1 LRHVFFGVMK
11 YYEALGLAPALA
23 LDADDLKKRF
33 YERSRQWHPDKFTRA
48 GAGEREKAL
57 EMTAVLN
64 DAFRT
69 LRDPV
74 ARAEYFLKES
84 GIELSKDV
92 PPELLEEVFELNMAL
107 EELRG
112 GDESARPQLEAAAER
127 FRNMLAEAD
136 AGLAGLFTRH
146 DAVPGRAVL
155 EEIRAALNRRRY
167 VANLVREVEGVVN
180 SARVP
185 G

>member
-1 LRHVFFGVMK
+1 MQF
-11 YYEALGLAPALA
+11 YEALGLSPALA

-48 GAGEREKAL
+48 GEAEREKAL

-84 GIELSKDV
+84 GMELSKEA

-107 EELRG
+107 EELRD
-112 GDESARPQLEAAAER
+112 GDEAVRPQLAAADER
-127 FRNMLAEAD
+127 FRGMLAEVD
-136 AGLAGLFTRH
+136 RGLAELFARH
-146 DAVPGRAVL
+146 DAAPSASAL
-155 EEIRAALNRRRY
+155 DAIRGALNRRRY
-167 VANLVREVEGVVN
+167 VSNLVREVEKELNVHTAN
-180 SARVP
+180 
-185 G
+185 